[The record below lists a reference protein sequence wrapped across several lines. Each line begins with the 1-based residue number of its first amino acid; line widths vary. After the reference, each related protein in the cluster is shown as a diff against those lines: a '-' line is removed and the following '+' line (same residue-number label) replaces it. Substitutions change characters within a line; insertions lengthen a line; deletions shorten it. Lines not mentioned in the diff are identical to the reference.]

1 MPYGKAR
8 RRQVGKR
15 EPYDRVLIV
24 CEGEKTEPRY
34 FDDLRVDLRLA
45 SANIVVTG
53 ESNPDPLSVV
63 TYGLDLFEDDGEY
76 DRVIFVIDRDTHPE
90 NNYNKA
96 RRLVTRARKK
106 GVQAYLTVSHPCFE
120 YWILLHFEDSARGYT
135 DPNSPCRQVISDVR
149 KHLPQYGKGMTALYD
164 KTKPNL
170 DDAIERSKRRWK
182 QARSTRRMNPST
194 RIHQLVTYLQN
205 IRS

>member
-8 RRQVGKR
+8 SRQVGRR

-34 FDDLRVDLRLA
+34 FDDLRVDLRLP

-53 ESNPDPLSVV
+53 KSNPDPLSVV
-63 TYGLDLFEDDGEY
+63 TFGLNRFHEDGDY
-76 DRVIFVIDRDTHPE
+76 DRVIFVIDRDTHPKP
-90 NNYNKA
+90 NYDQ
-96 RRLVTRARKK
+96 ARKEVSRAIND
-106 GVQAYLTVSHPCFE
+106 GIQASLIVSHPCFE

-135 DPNSPCRQVISDVR
+135 DPNSPCRQVINDVR
-149 KHLPQYGKGMTALYD
+149 EHFPPYGKGMTALYD
-164 KTKPNL
+164 KTKSNL
-170 DDAIERSKRRWK
+170 DEAIERSKRRWQHAK
-182 QARSTRRMNPST
+182 STRSKNPST
-194 RIHQLVTYLQN
+194 RVHELVIYLQN

>member
-8 RRQVGKR
+8 RRRVGKKK
-15 EPYDRVLIV
+15 PYDRVLIV

-34 FDDLRVDLRLA
+34 FDDLRAELRLA

-53 ESNPDPLSVV
+53 DSNSDPLSVV
-63 TYGLDLFEDDGEY
+63 NYGLNLFHDDGEY
-76 DRVIFVIDRDTHPE
+76 DRVIFVIDRDTHSTS
-90 NNYNKA
+90 NYDQA
-96 RRLVTRARKK
+96 RRLVIRAKK
-106 GVQAYLTVSHPCFE
+106 RDIQAYLIVSHPCFE

-135 DPNSPCRQVISDVR
+135 DPNSPCRQVISDVCE
-149 KHLPQYGKGMTALYD
+149 HLPQYGKDMTGLYG

-170 DDAIERSKRRWK
+170 DDAIKRSKRRWQHAK
-182 QARSTRRMNPST
+182 STRSKNPST
-194 RIHQLVTYLQN
+194 RVHELVIYLQN